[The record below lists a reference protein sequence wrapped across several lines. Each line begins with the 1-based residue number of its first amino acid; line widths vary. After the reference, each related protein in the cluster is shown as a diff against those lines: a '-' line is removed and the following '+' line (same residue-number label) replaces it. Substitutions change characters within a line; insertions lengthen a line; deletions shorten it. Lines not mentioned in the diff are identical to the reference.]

1 MVLCLFRR
9 EASVPVSSA
18 LTRSSMI
25 VWLQVEAA
33 VKEAIAAAAAA
44 AVVDSPKLF
53 RRGHDV
59 AEHSCSALALAPAID
74 FVVVQDSGS
83 AAASVAVGDSG
94 STAQVAQLVVECTSA
109 VLEAE
114 CGVAVRAEQVVQA
127 VRNAQEVV

>member
-1 MVLCLFRR
+1 MVLCRFHQ

-25 VWLQVEAA
+25 VRLQIEAA
-33 VKEAIAAAAAA
+33 VKEAIAAAAA

-74 FVVVQDSGS
+74 FVVMQDSGS

-114 CGVAVRAEQVVQA
+114 YGVAVRAEQAVQA

>member
-25 VWLQVEAA
+25 VRLQIEAA
-33 VKEAIAAAAAA
+33 VKEAIAAAAA

-114 CGVAVRAEQVVQA
+114 YGVAVRAEQAVQA

>member
-25 VWLQVEAA
+25 VRLQVE
-33 VKEAIAAAAAA
+33 A

>member
-1 MVLCLFRR
+1 MVLCRFHQ

-25 VWLQVEAA
+25 VRLQIEAA
-33 VKEAIAAAAAA
+33 VKEAIAAAAA

>member
-1 MVLCLFRR
+1 
-9 EASVPVSSA
+9 
-18 LTRSSMI
+18 MI
-25 VWLQVEAA
+25 VRLQIEAA
-33 VKEAIAAAAAA
+33 VKEAIAAAAAAA

-74 FVVVQDSGS
+74 FVVVQDSVS

-114 CGVAVRAEQVVQA
+114 YGVAVRAEQAVQA

>member
-25 VWLQVEAA
+25 VRLQVEAA
-33 VKEAIAAAAAA
+33 VEEAIAAAA

-114 CGVAVRAEQVVQA
+114 YGVAVRAEQAVQA

>member
-1 MVLCLFRR
+1 MVLCRFHQ

-25 VWLQVEAA
+25 VRLQIEAA
-33 VKEAIAAAAAA
+33 VKEAIAAAAA

-74 FVVVQDSGS
+74 FVVVQDSWS

>member
-1 MVLCLFRR
+1 MVLCRFHQ

-25 VWLQVEAA
+25 VRLQIEAA
-33 VKEAIAAAAAA
+33 VKEAIAAAAA

-114 CGVAVRAEQVVQA
+114 YGVAVRAEQAVQA

>member
-1 MVLCLFRR
+1 
-9 EASVPVSSA
+9 
-18 LTRSSMI
+18 MI

-33 VKEAIAAAAAA
+33 VKEAIAAAAAAAA

>member
-25 VWLQVEAA
+25 VRLQIEAA
-33 VKEAIAAAAAA
+33 VKEAIAAAAA

-74 FVVVQDSGS
+74 FVVVQDSWS

>member
-25 VWLQVEAA
+25 VRLQVEAA
-33 VKEAIAAAAAA
+33 VEEAIAAAA

-74 FVVVQDSGS
+74 FVVVQDSWS

>member
-9 EASVPVSSA
+9 EASVLVSSA
-18 LTRSSMI
+18 LTRNSMI
-25 VWLQVEAA
+25 VRLQVEAA
-33 VKEAIAAAAAA
+33 VEEAIAAAA

-74 FVVVQDSGS
+74 FVVVQDSWS

>member
-1 MVLCLFRR
+1 MVLCRFHQ

-25 VWLQVEAA
+25 VRLQVE
-33 VKEAIAAAAAA
+33 A

-114 CGVAVRAEQVVQA
+114 YGVAVRAEQAVQA